1 VELERETA
9 DVVVVGAGP
18 CGLAAA
24 IAAKRAGLRATVIER
39 GCVVSGIAS
48 YPTYMTF
55 FSTAGKLSIGGVP
68 FVVASEKP
76 TRRDALAYYRAVV
89 EHHELDVRQYERVVG
104 IERLGEAKGRTEL
117 TPAEPGG
124 PPPNSNMSKS
134 AADAAIASTLPAP
147 AFRTRSVTQSGR
159 ERVTDSRA
167 VVIATGYFGSPNR
180 LGVPGE
186 DLPHVTHHYREGH
199 EAFRRRAVV
208 IGGGNSGVEA
218 ALDLH
223 AAGARVTL
231 VHFGPTFDRNIKP
244 WVLPT
249 IEARMS
255 SGEIGV
261 RWNSQVTSIDPESV
275 TISTDRGTER
285 LPADH
290 VYLMIGYMPEVGL
303 LKDLGVPIDAETGI
317 PQHDPVTMETAEPG
331 VFIAGVIASG
341 YDANKTFI
349 ENGRFHGDLIVQ
361 RMLAAERGSAAE
373 NPSPS

>member
-1 VELERETA
+1 
-9 DVVVVGAGP
+9 
-18 CGLAAA
+18 
-24 IAAKRAGLRATVIER
+24 
-39 GCVVSGIAS
+39 
-48 YPTYMTF
+48 MTF
-55 FSTAGKLSIGGVP
+55 FSTAGKLSIGAVP
-68 FVVASEKP
+68 FIVASEKP

-89 EHHELDVRQYERVVG
+89 EHHGLDVRQYERVVG
-104 IERLGEAKGRTEL
+104 IERLGGGERLRGSAL
-117 TPAEPGG
+117 AEPGG
-124 PPPNSNMSKS
+124 PPPSSNMPES
-134 AADAAIASTLPAP
+134 AADTAITSTPPVP
-147 AFRTRSVTQSGR
+147 AFRVRSVTQSGR
-159 ERVTDSRA
+159 ERATEARA

-199 EAFRRRAVV
+199 ETFRRQAVV

-218 ALDLH
+218 ALDLY
-223 AAGARVTL
+223 AAGANVTL

-249 IEARMS
+249 IEARMT

-275 TISTDRGTER
+275 TISTEAGSER

-303 LKDLGVPIDAETGI
+303 LEDLGVPIDRETGI
-317 PQHDPVTMETAEPG
+317 PQHDPATMETAEPG

-361 RMLAAERGSAAE
+361 RLLSADEGSAAE